1 MMVALRRLL
10 PFVLSFSRLTRA
22 EDDLPA
28 WFEPPPGSDPITW
41 GFYGTHEMREPTQLK
56 VEGYFPHWLTGS
68 LYRGGAGIWDVGNYT
83 AEHWFDGFSRNHR
96 FEIANGMVSYRS
108 RNGSDEIMDFVRETG
123 RYPEKSFGSDPC
135 KMIFG
140 AFETTFRDG
149 ISPHGNKSCMNIAVS
164 YVSNFPGI
172 IGNST
177 DGNVPFKIFVSTT
190 DANGLQQIDPDTLE
204 PTEIFTYQASHAL
217 LVNGSQ
223 SAAHPVHTA
232 DGSLYKYVLDLS
244 SSPPIYRVFGIH
256 PASGETQLLANIT
269 DTPPAYIHSLFG
281 TEKHIV
287 LIIWQADFT
296 QEANNIVDSIG
307 PWDPERRAL
316 FYVINRANGGIVG
329 KYEAPDAFF
338 AFHQIKSFEDKAGNI
353 FVDLPRMNDTS
364 FLSAARIPNLR
375 ANLGTPNA
383 TSKNDLA
390 GSFTRYRL
398 PRLCKFPQSGN
409 GTLETTPARIEF
421 SLPYG
426 EANIELPRINPARDG
441 KPYRF
446 SYGIHVQK
454 AGNFADSIIEID
466 TEKRRW
472 KVWAPETK
480 HLPSEPIFVSKPNPT
495 SEDDGVLL
503 TVTIDSKSK
512 RSSSLVVIDAKNM
525 KELGRARM
533 PIVMGYGFHGVWG
546 QAS

>member
-149 ISPHGNKSCMNIAVS
+149 ISPHGNKSSMNIAVS

-177 DGNVPFKIFVSTT
+177 DGNVPFKILVSTT

-232 DGSLYKYVLDLS
+232 DGSLYNYVLDLS

-269 DTPPAYIHSLFG
+269 DAPPAYIHSLFG

-338 AFHQIKSFEDKAGNI
+338 AFHQINSFEDKAGNI

-383 TSKNDLA
+383 TSKKMTWLDLLRV
-390 GSFTRYRL
+390 T
-398 PRLCKFPQSGN
+398 
-409 GTLETTPARIEF
+409 ARIEF

-454 AGNFADSIIEID
+454 AGNFADSIIKID

-512 RSSSLVVIDAKNM
+512 RSSLVVIDAKTM

>member
-1 MMVALRRLL
+1 
-10 PFVLSFSRLTRA
+10 
-22 EDDLPA
+22 
-28 WFEPPPGSDPITW
+28 
-41 GFYGTHEMREPTQLK
+41 MRDPTQLK
-56 VEGYFPHWLTGS
+56 VEGHFPHWLTGS
-68 LYRGGAGIWDVGNYT
+68 LYRGGAGTWDVGNYT

-96 FEIANGMVSYRS
+96 FEIANGMVSYPS
-108 RNGSDEIMDFVRETG
+108 RNGSDEIMDFVHETG

-149 ISPHGNKSCMNIAVS
+149 ISPHGNKSSMNIAVS
-164 YVSNFPGI
+164 YAPNFPGI

-177 DGNVPFKIFVSTT
+177 DGNVPFKTLVITT

-204 PTEIFTYQASHAL
+204 PIEILTYQASHAL
-217 LVNGSQ
+217 LVNGGQ
-223 SAAHPVHTA
+223 LAAHPVHSS
-232 DGSLYKYVLDLS
+232 DGSLYNYVHDLS
-244 SSPPIYRVFGIH
+244 SSPPAYRVFGIH
-256 PASGETQLLANIT
+256 PPSGETQILANIT
-269 DTPPAYIHSLFG
+269 DAPPAYIHSLFG
-281 TEKHIV
+281 TEQHIV

-307 PWDPERRAL
+307 PWDPERKAL
-316 FYVINRANGGIVG
+316 FYVINRAHGGIV
-329 KYEAPDAFF
+329 
-338 AFHQIKSFEDKAGNI
+338 DKAGNI
-353 FVDLPRMNDTS
+353 FVDLPRMNDKS

-375 ANLGTPNA
+375 VNLGTPNA

-390 GSFTRYRL
+390 GSFTRYWL
-398 PRLCKFPQSGN
+398 PRQCKSSQIGN

-421 SLPYG
+421 SLPYA

-454 AGNFADSIIEID
+454 AGNFADSIIKID
-466 TEKRRW
+466 AKKRRW
-472 KVWAPETK
+472 KVWTPGTR
-480 HLPSEPIFVSKPNPT
+480 HLPSEPIFVSSPNPT

-503 TVTIDSKSK
+503 IVTMDSKSK
-512 RSSSLVVIDAKNM
+512 RSSLVDIDAKTM

-546 QAS
+546 HAAQGSSLGFK

>member
-1 MMVALRRLL
+1 MVALRRLL

-149 ISPHGNKSCMNIAVS
+149 ISPHGNKSSMNIAVS

-177 DGNVPFKIFVSTT
+177 DGNVPFKILVSTT

-232 DGSLYKYVLDLS
+232 DGSLYNYVLDLS

-269 DTPPAYIHSLFG
+269 DAPPAYIHSLFG

-338 AFHQIKSFEDKAGNI
+338 AFHQINSFEDKAGNI

-383 TSKNDLA
+383 TSKKMTWLDLLRVTGYHDCA
-390 GSFTRYRL
+390 SFPKAVTARWKPLQPESSSRSHMGKPTLSFPASIPQGMVNPTDSRTGSTFRK
-398 PRLCKFPQSGN
+398 PV
-409 GTLETTPARIEF
+409 TLRTQLLKLIPK
-421 SLPYG
+421 
-426 EANIELPRINPARDG
+426 RDG
-441 KPYRF
+441 GRFGRQRQSIYRQ
-446 SYGIHVQK
+446 SQ
-454 AGNFADSIIEID
+454 
-466 TEKRRW
+466 
-472 KVWAPETK
+472 
-480 HLPSEPIFVSKPNPT
+480 
-495 SEDDGVLL
+495 
-503 TVTIDSKSK
+503 
-512 RSSSLVVIDAKNM
+512 SSSQSPTLP
-525 KELGRARM
+525 LRM
-533 PIVMGYGFHGVWG
+533 ME
-546 QAS
+546 SC